1 MSGELIFKKTI
12 CFITFFLSSFS
23 LIFSQTYKFYP
34 TDDAFVRKSITCA
47 DWENGN
53 NGNSESN
60 LVATWTY
67 NGLGCGIGIH
77 RTFIKFDFN
86 IANYSK
92 YLYDNRAVLKLFHYG
107 QPHQYIGAA
116 SENELFICMPK
127 EDWSESTITW
137 NNQPDVFLEN
147 QIHVPAS
154 STSPSYE
161 DYTINVSDFLRK
173 WLCGENENYGMQIR
187 LVTEDY
193 YRMLCFASKENA
205 NSDLWPFLE
214 VEYAKIEAQADDTVC
229 VGSVVN
235 LNCDLINAANPNDYT
250 FNWKNINSG
259 KAYSGKSISD
269 TIILAGKNEF
279 VVTVTNPWCQT
290 AIDTVCVYGVEKYS
304 VEIFS
309 EDTSICKGD
318 TAKLIATGAN
328 QYQWSNGESNDN
340 IIVSPSSTTIY
351 YVTSV
356 DSNGCNGSDTITITV
371 NEAPNVKIAT
381 DKTEICPG
389 DTANLI
395 AIGASQYEWSSGESN
410 DNITVSPS
418 STTIYYVM
426 GMNSNGCSGSDTIT
440 ITVNEAPNLNI
451 TADKTEICPGDAA
464 NLIATGASQYEWSNG
479 ESNDNIIVSPSSTT
493 NYYVTSVD
501 SNGCSGSDTIT
512 ITVNEAP
519 NINIATNKTEICLG
533 DTANLIATG
542 ASQYEW
548 SSGESNDNLIVSPS
562 STTIYYVTGVDS
574 NGCSGSDTITITVNE
589 APNINITANKTEIC
603 SGDAANLIATGA
615 SQYEWNNGESNDNII
630 VSPSS
635 TTTYYVTGVDS
646 NGCSGSDTITIT
658 VNEAPNLN
666 ITADKTEICSGDA
679 ANLIATGA
687 SQYEW
692 SNGESNDNLIVSPSS
707 TTTYY
712 VTGMNSNGCSG
723 SDTITITV
731 NEAPNLNIT
740 ADKTEICPGDQVI
753 LSSDCEQ
760 IMWYPDVYANSI
772 VVFPT
777 SDTCFKAVC
786 TDLLTNCQAEDSI
799 NIIVLKEE
807 DCSDL
812 DFYIYM
818 PNVFTPNEDG
828 INDNFKVVFTGEYTS
843 FEMIIFNRWGQEI
856 FTSKSPDISWDGKH
870 NGKELPAGTYFCV
883 VKFTTK
889 SNKVIEKGTSV
900 TLLR

>member
-1 MSGELIFKKTI
+1 
-12 CFITFFLSSFS
+12 
-23 LIFSQTYKFYP
+23 
-34 TDDAFVRKSITCA
+34 
-47 DWENGN
+47 
-53 NGNSESN
+53 
-60 LVATWTY
+60 
-67 NGLGCGIGIH
+67 
-77 RTFIKFDFN
+77 
-86 IANYSK
+86 
-92 YLYDNRAVLKLFHYG
+92 
-107 QPHQYIGAA
+107 
-116 SENELFICMPK
+116 MPK

-451 TADKTEICPGDAA
+451 TADKTEICSGDA
-464 NLIATGASQYEWSNG
+464 
-479 ESNDNIIVSPSSTT
+479 
-493 NYYVTSVD
+493 
-501 SNGCSGSDTIT
+501 
-512 ITVNEAP
+512 
-519 NINIATNKTEICLG
+519 
-533 DTANLIATG
+533 ANLIATG

-615 SQYEWNNGESNDNII
+615 SQYEWNNGESNDNI
-630 VSPSS
+630 
-635 TTTYYVTGVDS
+635 
-646 NGCSGSDTITIT
+646 
-658 VNEAPNLN
+658 
-666 ITADKTEICSGDA
+666 
-679 ANLIATGA
+679 
-687 SQYEW
+687 
-692 SNGESNDNLIVSPSS
+692 IVSPSS